1 MNGREDMMYIQTS
14 SKKYDISKQTLIMG
28 ILNTTPDSF
37 SDGGSY
43 PSIEDAVKKAV
54 EMERDGAHI
63 IDIGGE
69 STRPDHTPITTEE
82 EIERVLP
89 VIQAVKEAVSIPI
102 SIDTFKAKTA
112 EAAIQAGAEIIN
124 DIWGAKKEPEIA
136 KVAAKY
142 DVPIILMHNRDNM
155 DYVSLMDDMVTDLE
169 ESIAI
174 AREAGVKKEHIIL
187 DPGIGFAK
195 EIQDNFLVMRH
206 LDRLIEQLPYPF
218 LLGAS
223 RKRFINEV
231 IDIPA
236 NERDNATGATT
247 CYGIAQ
253 GAHIVRVHEVK
264 ETKELV
270 TMMDAMINGVGLNG

>member
-1 MNGREDMMYIQTS
+1 MYIRTS

-43 PSIEDAVKKAV
+43 PSVKDAVKKAI

-69 STRPDHTPITTEE
+69 STRPDHTPITTKE
-82 EIERVLP
+82 EIERVVP
-89 VIQAVKEAVSIPI
+89 VIKAVKEAVSIPI
-102 SIDTFKAKTA
+102 SIDTFKAQTA
-112 EAAIQAGAEIIN
+112 EAALQAGAEIIN
-124 DIWGAKKEPEIA
+124 DVWGAKKEPEIA
-136 KVAAKY
+136 RVAANH

-155 DYVSLMDDMVTDLE
+155 DYISLMDDMVTDLE
-169 ESIAI
+169 ESITI
-174 AREAGVKKEHIIL
+174 AREAGVKEGHIIL

-195 EIQDNFLVMRH
+195 EIQDNFVVMRH
-206 LDRLIEQLPYPF
+206 LDTLIEKLPYPF

-223 RKRFINEV
+223 RKRFMNEV
-231 IDIPA
+231 VDVPA
-236 NERDNATGATT
+236 KERDNATGATT

-264 ETKELV
+264 KTKELV
-270 TMMDAMINGVGLNG
+270 LMMDAMVNGVGLNG